1 MRFSDKEL
9 RGLPVVT
16 KSGDKIGKLIGFVI
30 DGDNHAVVQYVV
42 AKSRLLSAFLPKEL
56 LIHPAQVISI
66 DEEKMVVKGDL
77 VALETAEAVAFS
89 GSRAGTVSNMNRST
103 RS

>member
-16 KSGDKIGKLIGFVI
+16 KSGDRIGKLTGLVI
-30 DGDNHAVVQYVV
+30 ESESHAVVQYIV

-56 LIHPAQVISI
+56 LIHPSQVISI
-66 DEEKMVVKGDL
+66 DEEKMVVKGDM
-77 VALETAEAVAFS
+77 VVLEAAEAVAFS
-89 GSRAGTVSNMNRST
+89 GQTNAVSNMSRSS